1 MNALVT
7 QVLPLVLMFAVFYF
21 LLIRPQQ
28 KRQKAVAA
36 MQSGLQKGDRIITI
50 GGLHGV
56 IDSVSDTTVVIKTGD
71 GSHLTFE
78 RNAVREV
85 TAKKEAVTN

>member
-28 KRQKAVAA
+28 KRQKAVAT

-85 TAKKEAVTN
+85 TAKKEAATN

>member
-1 MNALVT
+1 MNMLT

-28 KRQKAVAA
+28 KRQKAVAT
-36 MQSGLQKGDRIITI
+36 MQSSLQKGDRIVTI

-56 IDSVSDTTVVIKTGD
+56 IDSISDTTVVIKTGD

-78 RNAVREV
+78 RNAIREV
-85 TAKKEAVTN
+85 ATK